1 MLLCIRAHKK
11 PRKTLMLS
19 GELSA
24 ILLYLSILLGIA
36 YLSSYKKQTSSDFLI
51 GGRSMNFYLTALS
64 AHASDMS
71 SWLFMAFP
79 AAIFISGMSKVW
91 YAVGLIL
98 FMYLNW
104 QFVAP
109 RIRTLSEDYNALTFS
124 SFFESRLSDSSG
136 MIRIFT
142 AVMSLI
148 FYSVYISA
156 GLVAFG
162 ILLET
167 LFQLNYHIGIT
178 LSLFLVIPYLF
189 FGGYKTLAWIDLFQ
203 GLFLLTVIV
212 FVPLYALN
220 HIGGF
225 KEVSKALIYYKRS
238 LSLFPDFTPSTLIG
252 ILFTILGWGLGY
264 FGQPHITTKF
274 MGIQHVD
281 EMRKAKY
288 VGMSWQIIALGAA
301 SLVGL
306 VGVPFFHGVLDN
318 PELVFIDMVR
328 ALFPPFMTGLILAAA
343 LATTISCMDSQ
354 ILVLATTLTEDF
366 YKRIFR
372 KNATSKE
379 LLFISRLFIILSSLT
394 AYFIAFFRPLS
405 IYELVFFAW
414 SGLGASFG
422 PLLLFT
428 LYFKKI
434 TKYGAWAGILSGGLT
449 CIIWSSFNTGVDR
462 IIPAFFIS
470 SILIYVVSLLT
481 QTNRENHA
489 YSHHE

>member
-1 MLLCIRAHKK
+1 
-11 PRKTLMLS
+11 MLS

-24 ILLYLSILLGIA
+24 IILYVLILLTIA
-36 YLSSYKKQTSSDFLI
+36 YCSTRKKQTSSDFLI

-79 AAIFISGMSKVW
+79 AAIFLSGMSKVW

-109 RIRTLSEDYNALTFS
+109 RIRTMTEQYNALTFS
-124 SFFESRLSDSSG
+124 SFFESRLSDTSG
-136 MIRIFT
+136 LIRIFT

-156 GLVAFG
+156 GLVALG
-162 ILLET
+162 VLLET
-167 LFQLNYHIGIT
+167 LFNLNYHLGIT
-178 LSLFLVIPYLF
+178 LSILVVVPYLF

-203 GLFLLTVIV
+203 GLFLLAVIA
-212 FVPLYALN
+212 FVPLYA
-220 HIGGF
+220 IQFVGGF
-225 KEVSKALIYYKRS
+225 SKMHAALSYYDRS
-238 LSLFPDFTPSTLIG
+238 LALFPDFSASTLIG
-252 ILFTILGWGLGY
+252 IFFTILGWGLGY

-274 MGIQHVD
+274 MGITRVE

-306 VGVPFFHGVLDN
+306 IGVPFFHGYLDN
-318 PELVFIDMVR
+318 PELVFINMVR
-328 ALFPPFMTGLILAAA
+328 ELFSPFFTGLILCAA
-343 LATTISCMDSQ
+343 LAATISSMDSQ

-372 KNATSKE
+372 KNATSQE
-379 LLFISRLFIILSSLT
+379 LLFISRIFIILTSLA
-394 AYFIAFFRPLS
+394 AYLIAFFRPLS

-422 PLLLFT
+422 PLLLFA
-428 LYFKKI
+428 LYSKRVN
-434 TKYGAWAGILSGGLT
+434 KYGAWAGILSGGVV
-449 CIIWSSFNTGVDR
+449 CIIWSYLDTTIDR

-470 SILIYVVSLLT
+470 SILIYFMSLFTSNLKGA
-481 QTNRENHA
+481 HA
-489 YSHHE
+489 HSHHQ